1 MEISQ
6 ALSEAK
12 DLKKQVEEK
21 NKKIS
26 DSISSQGP
34 ALTLPKINNP
44 CDILVWLK
52 SYKQMNQFI
61 HSDLTKIA
69 IIKNSL
75 VGKDRKSVEHLTTVG
90 SIISFI
96 HSKYLKQDLILNM
109 LLITSPNLG
118 PWP

>member
-1 MEISQ
+1 MS
-6 ALSEAK
+6 
-12 DLKKQVEEK
+12 
-21 NKKIS
+21 
-26 DSISSQGP
+26 
-34 ALTLPKINNP
+34 
-44 CDILVWLK
+44 
-52 SYKQMNQFI
+52 QFI

-109 LLITSPNLG
+109 LLKQAYNLAEPWTMAQSLRNIEEFLLITTNFYDI
-118 PWP
+118 